1 MAAPYS
7 FPFKWKSP
15 LKGTFPFKMYF
26 YKCKVLPQK
35 NEFERH
41 FFISTSISAA
51 KISINK
57 SLIMNDYH
65 TLLGFYCY

>member
-1 MAAPYS
+1 MAAPCS

-41 FFISTSISAA
+41 FF
-51 KISINK
+51 
-57 SLIMNDYH
+57 Y
-65 TLLGFYCY
+65 